1 MLDSAA
7 AGCHE
12 GPRPP
17 RDKEVVMSSRT
28 FSRSMVTALL
38 LCALL
43 ALAAPPAQ
51 DSGLAGGL
59 LGGLSAKV
67 QSWAAAWWPAAA
79 GTDSRGGIIDPNG
92 KSRSAAA
99 PARGSRAA
107 QGARRPSGRTVVGPI
122 RPGCNNGIDP

>member
-1 MLDSAA
+1 
-7 AGCHE
+7 
-12 GPRPP
+12 
-17 RDKEVVMSSRT
+17 MSSRT

-51 DSGLAGGL
+51 ASGLAGGL

-122 RPGCNNGIDP
+122 RPGCNNGIDPNGHCL